1 MRLIVLGTS
10 AGFAGKNDG
19 CSSYLLDTGKK
30 NYLIDLGP
38 GSLSALQNHIGYRE
52 LDAVLI
58 SHLHAD
64 HVSDIYTFRFA
75 VFAAQKEGSMP
86 PSLPIYLPDKPEET
100 FAFIQ
105 SNIQEEF
112 AMNVVTQDSK
122 LELNGIE
129 VRFLRTDHPVPTHA
143 MRFAYE
149 GKVFVY
155 TSDTALFD
163 DLISFCTGA
172 DLLLAEATL
181 QDSDRELESTGHMT
195 ARTAGTLA
203 SRANAGNLMLTH
215 FWPEYERQL
224 SLSQAR
230 EAFSGP
236 VQLARQG
243 LELHF

>member
-1 MRLIVLGTS
+1 
-10 AGFAGKNDG
+10 
-19 CSSYLLDTGKK
+19 
-30 NYLIDLGP
+30 
-38 GSLSALQNHIGYRE
+38 
-52 LDAVLI
+52 
-58 SHLHAD
+58 
-64 HVSDIYTFRFA
+64 
-75 VFAAQKEGSMP
+75 MP